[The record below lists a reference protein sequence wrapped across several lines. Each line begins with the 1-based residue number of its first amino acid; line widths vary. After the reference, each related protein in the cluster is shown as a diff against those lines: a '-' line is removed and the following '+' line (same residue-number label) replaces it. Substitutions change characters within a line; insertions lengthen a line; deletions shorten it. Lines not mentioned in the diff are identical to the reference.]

1 MHGTNNFAIACL
13 VYQITNKVELV
24 VLFPEVASK
33 NVISVSSS
41 TQRTIRISIAKLAIS
56 LFLYA
61 IQSIIYLKRCLDVA
75 LQPVVIPEVE
85 WLQLTR
91 ISPKRVVA
99 KEMDPRS

>member
-1 MHGTNNFAIACL
+1 MLSRSQA
-13 VYQITNKVELV
+13 V
-24 VLFPEVASK
+24 
-33 NVISVSSS
+33 
-41 TQRTIRISIAKLAIS
+41 QRTIRISIAKLAIS

-85 WLQLTR
+85 CLQLTW

>member
-13 VYQITNKVELV
+13 VYQITSKVELV

-33 NVISVSSS
+33 TSSRS
-41 TQRTIRISIAKLAIS
+41 QAVQHTIRISIAKLAIS

-61 IQSIIYLKRCLDVA
+61 IQSIIYLKQCLDDA

-91 ISPKRVVA
+91 ISPKRGVA